1 MHERFTRPQC
11 IRYSCWSKI
20 LVNFTISY
28 GGRVRLGLESPSTD
42 PDVLLLGGSLLEPRR
57 WAGSVRRYAI
67 SAKVWINCGGALGYC
82 YLESIDKLWGWIWA
96 SWRRIAV
103 IVGAATDVYVKSTSE
118 YLWWQAAS
126 AWCPATD
133 WSWGVISS
141 VCIFCKVSQTYTLLM
156 LYEAVRTVGMDTLSI
171 FRH

>member
-1 MHERFTRPQC
+1 MWFWNYSCVYIILLYVHERFIRLQS

-20 LVNFTISY
+20 LVNSTISY
-28 GGRVRLGLESPSTD
+28 GGRVRLGLESPFTD

-67 SAKVWINCGGALGYC
+67 SAKVWTNCGGALGYC

-96 SWRRIAV
+96 SWRLIAV
-103 IVGAATDVYVKSTSE
+103 IVRAATDVYVKSTSE

-126 AWCPATD
+126 SGYPAT
-133 WSWGVISS
+133 G
-141 VCIFCKVSQTYTLLM
+141 FEVSFHLSAYFAKCHKPTLNWCYM
-156 LYEAVRTVGMDTLSI
+156 
-171 FRH
+171 